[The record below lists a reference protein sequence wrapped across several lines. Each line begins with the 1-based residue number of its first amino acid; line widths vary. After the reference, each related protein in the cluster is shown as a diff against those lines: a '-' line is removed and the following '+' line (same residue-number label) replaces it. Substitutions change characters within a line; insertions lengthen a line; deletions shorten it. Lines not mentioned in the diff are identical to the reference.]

1 MFGIEKNGLNAYENK
16 IVKWK
21 LDIININSIGKHFLR
36 SKKTPLVYKV
46 VRGELLGFFFLL
58 NLEVLCEV

>member
-21 LDIININSIGKHFLR
+21 LDIININSIGKHF
-36 SKKTPLVYKV
+36 
-46 VRGELLGFFFLL
+46 F
-58 NLEVLCEV
+58 EV